1 MLGADI
7 LHPLRCQS
15 SEALAEAGR
24 NACGRSDIGDSRF
37 RARPELGQELPCRAG
52 SAPWVENHLARVPDS
67 ERRLLIILAAGS
79 HRQPGEP
86 SAWAQ
91 SIESLTIWAECR

>member
-24 NACGRSDIGDSRF
+24 NACGRSDIGDNRF
-37 RARPELGQELPCRAG
+37 LTRPELGQELPCRALG
-52 SAPWVENHLARVPDS
+52 HRIPDDLG
-67 ERRLLIILAAGS
+67 RM
-79 HRQPGEP
+79 
-86 SAWAQ
+86 
-91 SIESLTIWAECR
+91 SLTSWADGQQLS